1 MRHTRQW
8 IVVLFVL
15 AMIASACSSGGSS
28 TTTTEAVATT
38 EAQTT
43 TTEAQTTTTEAQTTT
58 TALDCTVA
66 NLNLVT
72 PGQLTV
78 ATGEPAFP
86 PWVGTVDGEGFDDP
100 TSKLGFEAALV
111 YDIAEQLGFSD
122 DQVIWTR
129 VGFNEAIAPGPK
141 DWDFDIQQYS
151 ITADREE
158 VVDFSEPYYTTHQ
171 ALVVFPDSPYANATS
186 VDDLKDAILGAQ
198 VGTTSLDFIEEV
210 IQPNTAPF
218 VYDEN
223 VDLEAAMNAGQIDG
237 LVVDLPTAYYVTAV
251 QVEGSI
257 IAGEFTTMS
266 ANPDN
271 YGILFAKGNPLV
283 PCVNQAIDTLKA
295 NGTLQDLEDTFLT
308 QGGAIPQISG

>member
-1 MRHTRQW
+1 MRINKHW
-8 IVVLFVL
+8 IVVVL
-15 AMIASACSSGGSS
+15 VTAFIATACTSGSS
-28 TTTTEAVATT
+28 TTTTEATT
-38 EAQTT
+38 A
-43 TTEAQTTTTEAQTTT
+43 AQTTT
-58 TALDCTVA
+58 TAMSCTVE

-72 PGQLTV
+72 PGTLTV

-100 TSKLGFEAALV
+100 TSKLGFEAGLV

-122 DQVIWTR
+122 DQVVWTR
-129 VGFNEAIAPGPK
+129 VDFNEAIAPGPK
-141 DWDFDIQQYS
+141 DWDFNIQQYS
-151 ITADREE
+151 ITTDRQE

-171 ALVVFPDSPYANATS
+171 ALVVYPDSPYAHVTS
-186 VDDLKDAILGAQ
+186 VEDLKDAILGAQ
-198 VGTTSLDFIEEV
+198 VGTTSLDFIEQV

-237 LVVDLPTAYYVTAV
+237 LVVDLPTAYYVTAA
-251 QVEGSI
+251 QVDGSV

-283 PCVNQAIDTLKA
+283 TCVNQAIDTLKA
-295 NGTLQDLEDTFLT
+295 NGTLQQLEDTFLT
-308 QGGAIPQISG
+308 QGGAIPEISG

>member
-1 MRHTRQW
+1 MRINKHW
-8 IVVLFVL
+8 IVVVL
-15 AMIASACSSGGSS
+15 VIAFIATACTSGSS
-28 TTTTEAVATT
+28 TTTTEATT
-38 EAQTT
+38 A
-43 TTEAQTTTTEAQTTT
+43 AQTTT
-58 TALDCTVA
+58 TAMSCTVE

-72 PGQLTV
+72 PGTLTV

-100 TSKLGFEAALV
+100 TSKLGFEAGLV

-122 DQVIWTR
+122 DQVVWTR
-129 VGFNEAIAPGPK
+129 VDFNEAIAPGPK
-141 DWDFDIQQYS
+141 DWDFNIQQYS
-151 ITADREE
+151 ITTDRQE

-171 ALVVFPDSPYANATS
+171 ALVVYPDSPYADVTS
-186 VDDLKDAILGAQ
+186 VEDLKDAILGAQ
-198 VGTTSLDFIEEV
+198 VGTTSLDFIEQV

-237 LVVDLPTAYYVTAV
+237 LVVDLPTAYYVTAA
-251 QVEGSI
+251 QVDGSV

-283 PCVNQAIDTLKA
+283 TCVNQAIDTLKA
-295 NGTLQDLEDTFLT
+295 NGTLQQLEDTFLT
-308 QGGAIPQISG
+308 QGGAIPEISG